1 MPPLKKLFNVYIFGN
16 LHVALA
22 SFSLTKL
29 SLLTQQNSD
38 NIIPFFVFF
47 ATILSYNYIRLM
59 RINTIKSELY
69 NEINRWRIY
78 LILISI
84 FALTACAFLIVK
96 IRWQALISLMP
107 FALLTGFYVLPPSI
121 SSKMTLRSLP
131 GFKIFVIAF
140 TWAGITVLFPLSQY
154 DMVDATIFW
163 LFFQRFLFLIA
174 FTWAGITVLFPLSQY
189 DMVDASIFWLF
200 FQRFLFLIVLT
211 IPFDIRDVAYDSE
224 TLKTLPIW
232 LGIKNAKVLGFIV
245 LGLYLAISIFIL
257 KPVYQGI
264 EIFIALCLG
273 VLLLKSSTN
282 RSYNY
287 YAFWIEGIP
296 ILWLILYHIF
306 A

>member
-163 LFFQRFLFLIA
+163 LFFQRFLFLI
-174 FTWAGITVLFPLSQY
+174 
-189 DMVDASIFWLF
+189 
-200 FQRFLFLIVLT
+200 VLT

-232 LGIKNAKVLGFIV
+232 LGIKNAKVLGFIL
-245 LGLYLAISIFIL
+245 LGLYLAIGIFIL